1 MLKQK
6 VKGVTININA
16 NGSEEDIT
24 ALLGLMVGEITQFD
38 LKGQGGTRADLPQEL
53 NKKVFIV
60 GAKSTENSGRLSTM
74 ITLPHVKASK
84 MSNEI
89 AADIKNKFNANYE
102 TAIKADYV
110 NLKFDK

>member
-6 VKGVTININA
+6 FKGLTTNINA
-16 NGSEEDIT
+16 NGGEDDIN
-24 ALLGLMVGEITQFD
+24 ALIGLMVGEVTQFE
-38 LKGQGGTRADLPQEL
+38 LKGQGGSNADLPQEL

-60 GAKSTENSGRLSTM
+60 GAKSTSSSGRISTM
-74 ITLPHVKASK
+74 ITLPHVKVAK